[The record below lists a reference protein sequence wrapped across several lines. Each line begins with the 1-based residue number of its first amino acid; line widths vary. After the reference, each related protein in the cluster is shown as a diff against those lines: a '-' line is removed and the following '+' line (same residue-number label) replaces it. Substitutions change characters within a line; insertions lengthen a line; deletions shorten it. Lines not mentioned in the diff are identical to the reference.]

1 MRRVVITGLGIVSS
15 LGNNRLEVQKS
26 LYEGRSGITFQPEY
40 AEHGLRSHV
49 AGSIKNLNLEELIDR
64 KLMRFMAKGHAY
76 AWLAMQEAINDAQLP
91 EEMVSNIR
99 TGLIVGSGGTSTESM
114 LEGTNTLAE
123 KGIRRVGPYM
133 VTKTMSSGIAA
144 CLATGA
150 KIKGINYGISSAC
163 STSAHCIGAG
173 VEQIQLGKQ
182 DIIFA
187 GGGEEEHWT
196 MSYLFDAMGALSS
209 KYNDTPEKA
218 SRTYDANRDGFV
230 ISGGGGIVV
239 LEEYEHAKAR
249 GAKIYAEVVGY
260 GATSDGYDMVAPSG
274 EGAERCMKLALQGH
288 NCETITDVDYINTHG
303 TSTPVGDT
311 KELGAIRAVFGD
323 NVTHGVYGKVPHIA
337 STKSLSGHALGAAG
351 VNEAIYTLIMM
362 QNNFIAASANIEN
375 MDEAALGLPIA
386 TQRIDNIKITTAMS
400 NSFGFGGTNATL
412 TLSTKYL

>member
-1 MRRVVITGLGIVSS
+1 MRRVVITGFGIVSS
-15 LGNNRLEVQKS
+15 LGNNKEEVKES
-26 LYEGRSGITFQPEY
+26 LYAGKSGISFQPEY
-40 AEHGLRSHV
+40 AERGMRSQV
-49 AGSIKNLNLEELIDR
+49 AGSVKLDVQELIDR

-76 AWLAMQEAINDAQLP
+76 AWIALQEAIADAALD
-91 EEMVSNIR
+91 ESFVSNVR
-99 TGLIVGSGGTSTESM
+99 TGIIVGGGGPSTESIEESNR
-114 LEGTNTLAE
+114 LLAE

-133 VTKTMSSGIAA
+133 VTKAMCSGIVAT
-144 CLATGA
+144 LATGA
-150 KIKGINYGISSAC
+150 KIKGVNYGISSAC

-182 DIIFA
+182 DIVFA
-187 GGGEEEHWT
+187 GGGEEEHWSL
-196 MSYLFDAMGALSS
+196 SYLFDAMGAMSS

-249 GAKIYAEVVGY
+249 GVKIYAEVIGY

-274 EGAERCMKLALQGH
+274 EGAERCMKLAL
-288 NCETITDVDYINTHG
+288 TDHEGKKIEHVDYINTHG
-303 TSTPVGDT
+303 TSTPLGDT
-311 KELGAIRAVFGD
+311 KELEAIRAVFANGE
-323 NVTHGVYGKVPHIA
+323 YGALPAIA

-362 QNNFIAASANIEN
+362 QNNFIAASANIETLDPVVEG
-375 MDEAALGLPIA
+375 MPIA
-386 TQRIDNIKITTAMS
+386 TKRIDNVKIETALS

-412 TLSTKYL
+412 TLSTKNL

>member
-1 MRRVVITGLGIVSS
+1 MRRVVVTGLGIVSS
-15 LGNNRLEVQKS
+15 LGNNKAEVKDS
-26 LYEGRSGITFQPEY
+26 LYEGRSGITFQQEY
-40 AEHGLRSHV
+40 ADRGLRSHV
-49 AGSIKNLNLEELIDR
+49 AGSIKNLDIEALIDR
-64 KLMRFMAKGHAY
+64 KLLRFMAKGHAY
-76 AWLAMQEAINDAQLP
+76 AWLAMQEAIADSKLP
-91 EEMVSNIR
+91 EELVSNVR
-99 TGLIVGSGGTSTESM
+99 TGLIVGAGGTSTESM
-114 LEGTNTLAE
+114 LEATNTLAE

-150 KIKGINYGISSAC
+150 KIKGVNYGISSAC

-182 DIIFA
+182 DIVFA

-196 MSYLFDAMGALSS
+196 MSFLFDAMGALSS
-209 KYNDTPEKA
+209 KYNETPEKA
-218 SRTYDANRDGFV
+218 SRTYDADRDGFV
-230 ISGGGGIVV
+230 ISGGGGILV

-274 EGAERCMKLALQGH
+274 EGAERCMKLALEGV
-288 NCETITDVDYINTHG
+288 DKVDYINTHG

-311 KELGAIRAVFGD
+311 KELEAIRAVFGSSD
-323 NVTHGVYGKVPHIA
+323 TAIA

-362 QNNFIAASANIEN
+362 ENNFIAASANIEN
-375 MDEAALGLPIA
+375 LDPAAEGMNIVRK
-386 TQRIDNIKITTAMS
+386 RIDNVKIETALS

-412 TLSTKYL
+412 TLSTKNL

>member
-1 MRRVVITGLGIVSS
+1 MRRVVITGFGIVSS
-15 LGNNRLEVQKS
+15 LGNNKTEVKES
-26 LYEGRSGITFQPEY
+26 LYAGKSGISFQPEY
-40 AEHGLRSHV
+40 AERGMRSHV
-49 AGSIKNLNLEELIDR
+49 AGSIKNLDIEALIDR
-64 KLMRFMAKGHAY
+64 KLLRFMAKGHAY
-76 AWLAMQEAINDAQLP
+76 AWLAMQEAIADAQLP
-91 EEMVSNIR
+91 EDLVSNVR
-99 TGLIVGSGGTSTESM
+99 TGLIVGAGGASHESIS
-114 LEGTNTLAE
+114 EGIDTLRE
-123 KGIRRVGPYM
+123 KGVRRVGPYM
-133 VTKTMSSGIAA
+133 VTKSMSSGIAA

-196 MSYLFDAMGALSS
+196 LSFMFDAMGALSS
-209 KYNDTPEKA
+209 KYNESPEQA

-249 GAKIYAEVVGY
+249 GAKIYAEVIGY

-274 EGAERCMKLALQGH
+274 EGAQRCMKLAL
-288 NCETITDVDYINTHG
+288 TDHEGRKIEHVDYINTHG

-311 KELGAIRAVFGD
+311 KELEAIRAVFADGE
-323 NVTHGVYGKVPHIA
+323 YGALPAIA

-362 QNNFIAASANIEN
+362 QNNFIAASANIETL
-375 MDEAALGLPIA
+375 DPAAEGLPIA
-386 TQRIDNIKITTAMS
+386 TKRIDNVKIETALS

-412 TLSTKYL
+412 TLSTKNL

>member
-1 MRRVVITGLGIVSS
+1 
-15 LGNNRLEVQKS
+15 
-26 LYEGRSGITFQPEY
+26 
-40 AEHGLRSHV
+40 
-49 AGSIKNLNLEELIDR
+49 
-64 KLMRFMAKGHAY
+64 
-76 AWLAMQEAINDAQLP
+76 
-91 EEMVSNIR
+91 
-99 TGLIVGSGGTSTESM
+99 M

-150 KIKGINYGISSAC
+150 KIKGVNYGISSAC

-182 DIIFA
+182 DIVFA

-209 KYNDTPEKA
+209 KYNETPDKA
-218 SRTYDANRDGFV
+218 SRTYDADRDGFV

-249 GAKIYAEVVGY
+249 GAHIYAEVVGY

-274 EGAERCMKLALQGH
+274 EGAVRCMQQALQGLDI
-288 NCETITDVDYINTHG
+288 NEIDYINTHG

-311 KELGAIRAVFGD
+311 KELEAIRTVFGD
-323 NVTHGVYGKVPHIA
+323 SKVAIA

-351 VNEAIYTLIMM
+351 VNEAIYTLLMM
-362 QNNFIAASANIEN
+362 QHGFIAASANIDN
-375 MDEAALGLPIA
+375 LDPAAEGLNIVRQPIA
-386 TQRIDNIKITTAMS
+386 STRVQTALS

-412 TLSTKYL
+412 TLSTKHL

>member
-1 MRRVVITGLGIVSS
+1 MRRVVVTGLGIVSS
-15 LGNNRLEVQKS
+15 LGNNKAEVKDS
-26 LYEGRSGITFQPEY
+26 LYEGRSGITFQQEY
-40 AEHGLRSHV
+40 ADRGLRSNV
-49 AGSIKNLNLEELIDR
+49 AGSIKNLDIEALIDR
-64 KLMRFMAKGHAY
+64 KLLRFMAKGHAY
-76 AWLAMQEAINDAQLP
+76 TWLAMQEAIADSKLP
-91 EEMVSNIR
+91 EELVSNLR
-99 TGLIVGSGGTSTESM
+99 TGLIVGAGGTSTESM
-114 LEGTNTLAE
+114 LEATDTLAE

-150 KIKGINYGISSAC
+150 KIKGVNYGISSAC

-182 DIIFA
+182 DIVFA

-196 MSYLFDAMGALSS
+196 MSFLFDAMGALSS
-209 KYNDTPEKA
+209 KYNETPEKA
-218 SRTYDANRDGFV
+218 SRTYDADRDGFV
-230 ISGGGGIVV
+230 ISGGGGILV

-274 EGAERCMKLALQGH
+274 EGAERCMKLAIDGV
-288 NCETITDVDYINTHG
+288 DKVDYINTHG

-311 KELGAIRAVFGD
+311 KELEAIRAVFGNSD
-323 NVTHGVYGKVPHIA
+323 TAIA

-362 QNNFIAASANIEN
+362 ENNFIAASANIEN
-375 MDEAALGLPIA
+375 LDPAAEGMNIVRK
-386 TQRIDNIKITTAMS
+386 RIDNVKIETALS
-400 NSFGFGGTNATL
+400 NSFGFGGTNASL
-412 TLSTKYL
+412 TLSTKNL

>member
-1 MRRVVITGLGIVSS
+1 MGIVSS
-15 LGNNRLEVQKS
+15 LGNNQQEVKQS

-40 AEHGLRSHV
+40 AERGLRSHV
-49 AGSIKNLNLEELIDR
+49 AGSIKNLDLEALIDR
-64 KLMRFMAKGHAY
+64 KLFRFMAKGHAY
-76 AWLAMQEAINDAQLP
+76 AWLAMQEAISDAGLP
-91 EEMVSNIR
+91 EHLVSNVR
-99 TGLIVGSGGTSTESM
+99 TGLIVGAGGTSTESM
-114 LEGTNTLAE
+114 LEATNTLAE
-123 KGIRRVGPYM
+123 KGVRRVGPYM

-150 KIKGINYGISSAC
+150 QIKGVNYGISSAC

-196 MSYLFDAMGALSS
+196 MSFLFDAMGALSS
-209 KYNDTPEKA
+209 KYNDTPERA
-218 SRTYDANRDGFV
+218 SRTYDADRDGFV
-230 ISGGGGIVV
+230 ISGGGGILV

-274 EGAERCMKLALQGH
+274 EGAERCMRLAMQG
-288 NCETITDVDYINTHG
+288 IDKVDYINTHG
-303 TSTPVGDT
+303 TSTPVGDV
-311 KELGAIRAVFGD
+311 KELEAIRAVFG
-323 NVTHGVYGKVPHIA
+323 NSHVAIA

-362 QNNFIAASANIEN
+362 QNNFIAASANIDN
-375 MDEAALGLPIA
+375 LDPAAEGLNIVR
-386 TQRIDNIKITTAMS
+386 QRVDNVKIETALS

-412 TLSTKYL
+412 TLSTKNL